1 MKIRILGGG
10 PGGLYAAILAKKRHP
25 DWDVALYERNGP
37 SDTFGFG
44 VVFSDET
51 LGGFEQADPE
61 SYAQIAAGFVRWT
74 DIDTFAKGERVRS
87 TGHGF
92 CGIAR
97 VKLLGLL
104 QARARELGVA
114 LHFEREYAHTDFP
127 DADLIIAADGI
138 NSKTRTALSDAFQPT
153 VEWGRAPFI
162 WLGTDKKLEA
172 FTFIFRE
179 NEHGTFQ
186 VHAYPFSAERGTFIV
201 ETDDTTAAKAGLEKM
216 SGEQSVAY
224 LEKLFADDLGGARL
238 ISNKSDWIRF
248 RRVSNQT
255 WRAGN
260 VVLIGDAAHTA
271 HFSIG
276 SGTKLAME
284 DAMVLVDALDASEN
298 VPQALA
304 RYEEVRWID
313 AAKLQRTAKVS
324 QGWFEK
330 AGLMFRSMEPIQ
342 LVTSMMTRSAR
353 VTHENLRLRDPA
365 LVAQV
370 DAWFSKK
377 IGLPQS
383 QRSTPPMFTP
393 FKLRELT
400 LENRV
405 VVSPMCQYSAK
416 DGTVDEYHLAHLGAR
431 AVGGAGLVMT
441 EMTNVSA
448 EGRITHGCAGMYN
461 EVHVAAWKRIVEFV
475 HRSSRAK
482 IGMQLGHAGRK
493 GSTTRPWEGKPDQAL
508 GTDGWEVM
516 APSAL
521 RYRPVAPLP
530 RMMTRTDMTRVCEE
544 HVRATHMA
552 ERAGF
557 DLIEIHMAHG
567 YLLSSFISPLSNQR
581 DDDHG
586 GSLENRMRFPLEVLR
601 AVRAAWPAHK
611 PLTVRIS
618 ACDWA
623 PGGIVLADAV
633 DIARMLKHSGCDLVD
648 VSSGQTSAEAQ
659 PEYGRMFQ
667 APFANVIRHEVEIP
681 TMAVGAIQGWDH
693 INTLIASGRADL
705 CALARPHLADPYLT
719 LHAAE
724 AQGFALAWPV
734 QYAAVQPK
742 SAS

>member
-51 LGGFEQADPE
+51 LDGFEHADPE
-61 SYAQIAAGFVRWT
+61 SYAEIASRFVRWT
-74 DIDTFAKGERVRS
+74 DIDTFAKGECVRS

-97 VKLLGLL
+97 VKLLELL
-104 QARARELGVA
+104 QSRARSLGVE
-114 LHFEREYAHTDFP
+114 LHFEREFAHTDFP

-138 NSKTRTALSDAFQPT
+138 NSKTRAALSDVFKPT
-153 VEWGRAPFI
+153 IEWGRAPFI
-162 WLGTDKKLEA
+162 WLGTDKKLDA

-179 NEHGTFQ
+179 NQHGTFQ

-201 ETDDTTAAKAGLEKM
+201 ETDDQTFAKAGLENM
-216 SGEQSVAY
+216 SSEQSVAY
-224 LEKLFADDLGGARL
+224 LEQVFADDLQGARL

-248 RRVSNQT
+248 RRVVNQT

-284 DAMVLVDALDASEN
+284 DAMTLVNALDASDSVAE
-298 VPQALA
+298 ALA
-304 RYEEVRWID
+304 NYEQARWVD

-324 QGWFEK
+324 QGWFEH
-330 AGLMFRSMEPIQ
+330 AGLMFRNMEPLQ

-365 LVAQV
+365 LVSKV
-370 DAWFSKK
+370 DAWFSTKS
-377 IGLPQS
+377 GVGHRPHV
-383 QRSTPPMFTP
+383 TPPMFTP
-393 FKLRELT
+393 FKLRELV

-448 EGRITHGCAGMYN
+448 EGRITHGCAGLYDDA
-461 EVHVAAWKRIVEFV
+461 HVAAWKRIVEFV
-475 HRSSRAK
+475 HRTSRAR
-482 IGMQLGHAGRK
+482 IGIQLGHAGRK

-508 GTDGWEVM
+508 GSDGWEVM
-516 APSAL
+516 APSAI
-521 RYRPVAPLP
+521 RYRFEAPLP
-530 RMMTRTDMTRVCEE
+530 RPMTRPDMIRVCEE
-544 HVRATHMA
+544 HVRSTHMA

-557 DLIEIHMAHG
+557 DLLEIHMAHG

-581 DDDHG
+581 NDEYG
-586 GSLENRMRFPLEVLR
+586 GSLDNRMRFPLEVLR
-601 AVRAAWPAHK
+601 AVRAGWPAHK

-633 DIARMLKHSGCDLVD
+633 EIARLLKANGCDLVD
-648 VSSGQTSAEAQ
+648 VSTGQTCAEAQ

-667 APFANVIRHEVEIP
+667 APFSNVIRHAVGVP

-719 LHAAE
+719 LHAAQE
-724 AQGFALAWPV
+724 QGFTLPWPV
-734 QYAAVQPK
+734 QYAAAQPK
-742 SAS
+742 SAQ